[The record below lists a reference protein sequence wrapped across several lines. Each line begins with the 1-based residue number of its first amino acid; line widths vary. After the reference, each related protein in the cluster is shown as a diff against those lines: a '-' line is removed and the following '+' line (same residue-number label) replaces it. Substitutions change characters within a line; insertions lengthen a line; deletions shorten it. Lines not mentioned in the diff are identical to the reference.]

1 MVDILRMSISA
12 SVLIVLVILLRSAA
26 IHKLPRLLFLV
37 LWGIAV
43 ARLLVPVSFPILP
56 QLSPLAEIADSTNN
70 MNAHRAAVYPL
81 PDQTARNTGMLTR
94 DTEVPAD
101 SGGVPK
107 LESKPELLTTLW
119 LGGTAL
125 LLMALV
131 VINFRS
137 KRELRTALPL
147 QGSHPVIEAWLTK
160 HPLRRRLTILTYDRI
175 DTPITFGILH
185 PKIILPK
192 SLDTG
197 NESAMDYI
205 LTHEYMHIRH
215 FDAVWKLAAAA
226 ALCLHWFN
234 PLVWLM
240 YLYLNRDLEM
250 VCDASVI
257 HKLGAEHKADYALC
271 LLAVAEQKGRFTP
284 LYSGFSKN
292 ATKERIVSIMKLKKL
307 TVVTAAISLILIV
320 GAVSAFA
327 EQTSGVESGGTSGN
341 SVEMKAVESDDNTG
355 GGSAAASASSEDGRT
370 VTDFNYD
377 ALKDYMA
384 YGLTY
389 DKAQDRFLYNGKH
402 VRLFMDQDLKHE
414 GKFNKFYYD
423 GNGAAD
429 FKVVRD
435 KDNKVSKITEVDEH
449 ELQVLAKEYGF
460 ELNADGLKFENAK

>member
-12 SVLIVLVILLRSAA
+12 SVLIVLVILLRSLA
-26 IHKLPRLLFLV
+26 IHKLPRLLFLI
-37 LWGIAV
+37 LWGIVV

-56 QLSPLAEIADSTNN
+56 QLFPPAEIADPTISV
-70 MNAHRAAVYPL
+70 NAHTAAVFQL
-81 PDQTARNTGMLTR
+81 PGPTVLNSGMLTR
-94 DTEVPAD
+94 EVEVPAD
-101 SGGVPK
+101 SGGGP
-107 LESKPELLTTLW
+107 EPDPMPELLNTLW
-119 LGGTAL
+119 LGGAAL
-125 LLMALV
+125 LLIAIV
-131 VINFRS
+131 VIYYRS

-147 QGSHPVIEAWLTK
+147 QGSHPVIEAWLAK
-160 HPLRRRLTILTYDRI
+160 HPLRRTLTILTYDRM

-226 ALCLHWFN
+226 VLCLHWFN

-250 VCDASVI
+250 VCDARVI
-257 HKLGAEHKADYALC
+257 HRLGAEHKADYALC

-307 TVVTAAISLILIV
+307 TVLTAAISLVLIL

-327 EQTSGVESGGTSGN
+327 DQSSGAESSANSGN
-341 SVEMKAVESDDNTG
+341 SVEMNAVESDNAG
-355 GGSAAASASSEDGRT
+355 GPDSAAASASSQDGT
-370 VTDFNYD
+370 VSDFNYD
-377 ALKDYMA
+377 ALKDYVA
-384 YGLTY
+384 YGLAY

-402 VRLFMDQDLKHE
+402 IRLFLDQDLKNE
-414 GKFNKFYYD
+414 GKFNKFYFD
-423 GNGAAD
+423 GDGTAD

-435 KDNKVSKITEVDEH
+435 KDNKVTKITEVDEH
-449 ELQVLAKEYGF
+449 ELQVLAKGYGF
-460 ELNADGLKFENAK
+460 ELTQDGLKFENAN